1 MKAPRITRVK
11 GKSLS
16 RLALGALLAASLLF
30 AFPAQHREERRKL
43 PDGRNQ
49 MEEILKEEHRKSL
62 ADAARLAELAGELK
76 IELEKNDRHIVSMS
90 SIRKTEEI
98 ERLAKR
104 IRARLKRS

>member
-1 MKAPRITRVK
+1 MKAPRITPAK
-11 GKSLS
+11 SKSLS
-16 RLALGALLAASLLF
+16 RLLLGALLAASLLF
-30 AFPAQHREERRKL
+30 GFPAQRREERRRL

-49 MEEILKEEHRKSL
+49 MEEILKDEHRKSL
-62 ADAARLAELAGELK
+62 ADAARLAELAEELK
-76 IELEKNDRHIVSMS
+76 IELEKNDRHVVSMS